1 VTIALVINDTVNIPL
16 SELVYT
22 ASRSSG
28 PGGQHV
34 NTTDTRI
41 QVRWNVKESSAL
53 YEDER
58 ALVLKN
64 LATRLTESGDLIL
77 AADTHRSQ
85 RRNREEVTQRLA
97 TLVREALIPPKP
109 RKKTKPTRAAKERRL
124 EDKRKKSRTKQD
136 RGRKFDGGD

>member
-1 VTIALVINDTVNIPL
+1 MSIALIINDNVQVPL

-34 NTTDTRI
+34 NTTDSRI
-41 QVRWNVKESSAL
+41 QVRWNVPESAAL
-53 YEDER
+53 TETEKAMVR
-58 ALVLKN
+58 KN
-64 LATRLTESGDLIL
+64 LASRLTDQGDLIL
-77 AADTHRSQ
+77 ASDTHRSQ

-109 RKKTKPTRAAKERRL
+109 RKKTKPTISSREKRL
-124 EDKRKKSRTKQD
+124 DDKRKKSRTKKD
-136 RGRKFDGGD
+136 RGKKYDGED